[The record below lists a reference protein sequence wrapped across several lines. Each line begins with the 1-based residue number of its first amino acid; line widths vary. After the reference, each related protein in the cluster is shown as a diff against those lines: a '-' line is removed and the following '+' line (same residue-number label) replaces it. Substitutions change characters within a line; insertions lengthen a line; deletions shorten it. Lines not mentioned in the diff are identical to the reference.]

1 MNTKRISL
9 RGLFIRELIRG
20 LVSIIKVN
28 GFLLIGKSFLNRI
41 KFIKVPQGYKN
52 KEFMIMM

>member
-41 KFIKVPQGYKN
+41 KFIKCHKDTKIRVYDR
-52 KEFMIMM
+52 

>member
-28 GFLLIGKSFLNRI
+28 GFLLIGK
-41 KFIKVPQGYKN
+41 KFSKSNKIYKVPQGYKN
-52 KEFMIMM
+52 KEFSR